1 MYLYQFLFLNMCYW
15 YEFITTY
22 LYFCCFSLFL
32 SKEPESPPVEM
43 NSLVT
48 LENFMKVLM
57 ISYLVFALVQILQTR
72 ISVPSFI
79 IYISLIFNYA
89 GDDQSP

>member
-1 MYLYQFLFLNMCYW
+1 MNLYQQYIYILL
-15 YEFITTY
+15 
-22 LYFCCFSLFL
+22 FSLFL

-48 LENFMKVLM
+48 LENFMKVLV
-57 ISYLVFALVQILQTR
+57 ISYLVFALVQILQPR

-79 IYISLIFNYA
+79 IYVSLIF
-89 GDDQSP
+89 SF